1 MLNVLTKTASAS
13 QMFSLVYADVVRA
26 HSGVS
31 TGRATTCAHTETRA
45 WMSEAGNFQ
54 GPLCSSFS
62 LLQIYITDFP

>member
-45 WMSEAGNFQ
+45 WMSEQ
-54 GPLCSSFS
+54 ETSRDLCALLS
-62 LLQIYITDFP
+62 LCYKFI